1 MSTPPS
7 TNNVIITKVEIARFT
22 IYLVSLMVSVLMQM
36 RMEDQGTMN
45 TSVQNSMF
53 SGIQNVFKFTNQTRF
68 SMLNWVD
75 KQLYHGYS
83 LNQNST
89 EMYSRLIPAT
99 FLEIQTKYAKID
111 SLVNVWDK
119 DLTEDKANQG
129 FQQQYIYPFI
139 QRFPPY
145 PVFKNI
151 SFIDDVSGI
160 TLDSLKLIDTGYLT
174 SNTHSLKAQAS
185 YYSPNLQMICVVRI
199 NMEFSA
205 AGQSYQ
211 FIQYDSF
218 RLSFYQNKTDYIR
231 MAFEI
236 VFAII
241 YINYLYMEG
250 YKIYFKIQLALKD
263 DDLKVQAQKK
273 KDQRMKSKK
282 DAKKR
287 GGVVQGE
294 EGEVK
299 HLAVQGEK
307 SESKGLEKIEEARRK
322 TKIIINVVIQHISDI
337 WSAIDVFILVILG
350 IAASEYIKA
359 ISSQPYSDSLNEL
372 FQNATTYQ
380 SVFEPI
386 YKQMRN
392 GIQVPYTLND
402 EFAQQADVLRFYRRF
417 CAVALLIMW
426 IKLLKYFINIFKRLV
441 SYLEIILNVIEY
453 MIFYLVLLAAIL
465 ISFSLFFY
473 FQYGSQI
480 FITSTIGR
488 SLSYILGF
496 MIAQNDQFNELFKY
510 NEVIT
515 FIMTILYYVIVIII
529 LCNMFFVFVKQEY
542 NEYQM
547 KLEKQ
552 SQKTNNS
559 KKHDEVVK
567 YIHPYWYF
575 YNIAEYFVMRFWFT
589 LKLQPSKFDE
599 YNENKELLYVIN
611 EREFKENPQTIDF
624 NVDFANLINQSVD
637 DDDKNQKFLIEEE
650 KERILSKQKMELIK
664 LIWKTVLLLLILSLN
679 FILLQEFY
687 SPADAYLQ
695 SDSISRKIK
704 FDRSNAQK
712 QYKDLNTIQDMTDW
726 LIYGFP
732 DLFEDNI
739 FGNNEL
745 AILKGQAPTI
755 KVNASS
761 TDKILNYQL
770 QEYAFDNLIRT
781 SSLNTFN
788 IVVNDVIRVTIRR
801 SLMVNNTIE
810 QFSTFASETMLLF
823 LDSPTDNL
831 DSEFENYE
839 SFYDADT
846 NFTIDY
852 DDSNGFEGYGG
863 LVMLLEPKQ
872 LSPVINSLQKVKLI
886 DSVSSIAIQFV
897 TFNPINARGLAH
909 IKLSFAINQCGAL
922 SFKLIDVQGIK
933 KNSLQSVSE
942 ISILILSVSLIIALC
957 YYLYVTIK
965 TMLHKNFSYDRWYS
979 TYILLSLNR
988 SQLYMRER
996 HMPEFI
1002 RKSLFLMD
1010 ISQLL
1015 NLLFLTLLGA
1025 QITLIL
1031 YYFFQVNT
1039 LIQGSKIFGTS
1050 INDLLPS
1057 TLFSVNQNVDD
1068 YLFFSQVQNIGDN
1081 SKLIGAFGSCAI
1093 LVLCLEILYLL
1104 SHNKDFQTLTN
1115 SIKYTLSHLPFI
1127 LIILLGIIVAFSSM
1141 AHLVLGTDLI
1151 QYSTFFGTIVKML
1164 DFISKIDDIQF
1175 FRLDDRTLEFYL
1187 MILPYTI
1194 TVRFIIMNMFFAI
1207 TLRGYLL
1214 SKEKQAEE
1222 QLNQKSHP
1230 LSLTSQEFVML
1241 SIQMFTFKEKL
1252 IKVGSDQ
1259 YLMQIIKQFQPI
1271 KVYSSIKDNIR
1282 NQTNLTAMKAWA
1294 EECAKEIKDEK
1305 EIRKPLDVACHE
1317 LLQAYIDQNNK
1328 GEFDILQ
1335 RLNTDPKRKLIE
1347 FSLKLTYINYFRF
1360 AIDQLDKFTV
1370 FFSKKRE
1377 QIRSILFSDSKGED
1391 YKKMVYIC
1399 SLEAQL
1405 EENIQ
1410 SMTFIKQ
1417 ELLALGFDIGE
1428 AGEIDSKENVIKV
1441 KQQKQ
1446 KTMKATF
1453 QNPMSDKIFEITKL
1467 KPDKNQDI
1475 KNSPDQSDN
1484 EPDQD
1489 NQFGEQRVEK
1499 VTKPSTFKQAQT
1511 IEVKQDDKKKQENKD
1526 QQQGETTEKSTDEKP
1541 KSDQPP
1547 QPEQKISKAIVK
1559 NMFSVGD
1566 KKQKK

>member
-1 MSTPPS
+1 MNTPAAP

-36 RMEDQGTMN
+36 QMEEQGIMN

-53 SGIQNVFKFTNQTRF
+53 SGIQNVFKSNNQTRF
-68 SMLNWVD
+68 SMLNWID

-89 EMYSRLIPAT
+89 QMYSRLMPIT

-119 DLTEDKANQG
+119 DLIEDKSNQG
-129 FQQQYIYPFI
+129 FQQQYVYPFI

-151 SFIDDVSGI
+151 SQIDDVSGI
-160 TLDSLKLIDTGYLT
+160 TLDSLKLIDAGYLT
-174 SNTHSLKAQAS
+174 SNTHLLKAQAS

-218 RLSFYQNKTDYIR
+218 RLSFYLNQTDYIR

-250 YKIYFKIQLALKD
+250 YKIYFKIQIALKD
-263 DDLKVQAQKK
+263 DKQKVDAQKK
-273 KDQRMKSKK
+273 KDKRLKPKK
-282 DAKKR
+282 DKKR
-287 GGVVQGE
+287 GVVVQGL
-294 EGEVK
+294 EGRVEQ
-299 HLAVQGEK
+299 LGVQGEK
-307 SESKGLEKIEEARRK
+307 SESSAKENLEEAQRK

-337 WSAIDVFILVILG
+337 WSAIDVLILVLLG

-359 ISSQPYSDSLNEL
+359 ISSQPYSESLNQL
-372 FQNATTYQ
+372 LQNATTYQ

-386 YKQMRN
+386 YQQILQ
-392 GIQVPYTLND
+392 GTQVLYTLND
-402 EFAQQADVLRFYRRF
+402 EFAQQADILRFYRRF

-441 SYLEIILNVIEY
+441 SYLEIILSVVEY

-465 ISFSLFFY
+465 LSFSLFFY

-510 NEVIT
+510 DEVIT

-542 NEYQM
+542 NEYQ
-547 KLEKQ
+547 KKIEKQ
-552 SQKTNNS
+552 QQKTNNS
-559 KKHDEVVK
+559 NKHNEVVK

-575 YNIAEYFVMRFWFT
+575 YNIVEYFVIRFWFT

-599 YNENKELLYVIN
+599 YNENKEIQHVIN

-624 NVDFANLINQSVD
+624 NVDFANLINQSV

-664 LIWKTVLLLLILSLN
+664 LIWKTVLLLVILSLN

-687 SPADAYLQ
+687 NPGNAYLQ

-704 FDRSNAQK
+704 YDRSGALK
-712 QYKDLNTIQDMTDW
+712 QFKDLNTIQDMTNW
-726 LIYGFP
+726 LIFGFP
-732 DLFEDNI
+732 DLFEDNL

-745 AILKGQAPTI
+745 AILKGQNPTI
-755 KVNASS
+755 KNDNTVF
-761 TDKILNYQL
+761 DQILNYQL

-788 IVVNDVIRVTIRR
+788 IVVNDIIRVTIRR
-801 SLMVNNTIE
+801 SLVVNNTME
-810 QFSTFASETMLLF
+810 QFSTFAPETMLLF

-831 DSEFENYE
+831 DSDQENYE
-839 SFYDADT
+839 GFYDADT

-852 DDSNGFEGYGG
+852 DDSNGFEGNGG

-872 LSPVINSLQKVKLI
+872 LSPVIESLEKLNLI

-909 IKLSFAINQCGAL
+909 IKLLFTINQCGAL
-922 SFKLIDVQGIK
+922 SFKQIDVQGIK

-965 TMLHKNFSYDRWYS
+965 TMLHKNFSYDRWHS
-979 TYILLSLNR
+979 TYILLSLSR

-1039 LIQGSKIFGTS
+1039 LIQGSEIFGTS

-1057 TLFSVNQNVDD
+1057 TLFTVKQDVD
-1068 YLFFSQVQNIGDN
+1068 YSLFFTQVQNIGDN

-1093 LVLCLEILYLL
+1093 LVLCLEILYLI

-1115 SIKYTLSHLPFI
+1115 SIKYTLTHLPFI
-1127 LIILLGIIVAFSSM
+1127 LVILFGIIVAFSSM

-1151 QYSTFFGTIVKML
+1151 QYSTFFGTIVKMF
-1164 DFISKIDDIQF
+1164 DFISKIDDISF
-1175 FRLDDRTLEFYL
+1175 FRLDDRTLEFYV
-1187 MILPYTI
+1187 MIIPYTI
-1194 TVRFIIMNMFFAI
+1194 TVRFIIMNMFLAI

-1222 QLNQKSHP
+1222 QQNQKSHP
-1230 LSLTSQEFVML
+1230 LSLTTQEFIML

-1259 YLMQIIKQFQPI
+1259 YLMQIIKQFQPVKI
-1271 KVYSSIKDNIR
+1271 YTCIKDNIR

-1347 FSLKLTYINYFRF
+1347 FSLKFTYLNYFRF

-1370 FFSKKRE
+1370 FFTKKRE
-1377 QIRSILFSDSKGED
+1377 QIRAILFSDSKGED
-1391 YKKMVYIC
+1391 FQKMVYIC

-1417 ELLALGFDIGE
+1417 ELLTLGFDIGE
-1428 AGEIDSKENVIKV
+1428 AGEIDSKENIIKSKKE
-1441 KQQKQ
+1441 KQSLKIS
-1446 KTMKATF
+1446 F
-1453 QNPMSDKIFEITKL
+1453 QNPMSNKIFEISKQR
-1467 KPDKNQDI
+1467 DKNQI
-1475 KNSPDQSDN
+1475 QKN
-1484 EPDQD
+1484 EPDQLENEQDSD
-1489 NQFGEQRVEK
+1489 NQFKESQIQQ
-1499 VTKPSTFKQAQT
+1499 TAKPSQFKQAQT
-1511 IEVKQDDKKKQENKD
+1511 LEVKQENKD

-1541 KSDQPP
+1541 KSDQQQ
-1547 QPEQKISKAIVK
+1547 QPDQKIQKGLVKTMFQTGEKKSKK
-1559 NMFSVGD
+1559 
-1566 KKQKK
+1566 

>member
-7 TNNVIITKVEIARFT
+7 TNNVIITKVEMARFT

-36 RMEDQGTMN
+36 QMEEQGIMN

-53 SGIQNVFKFTNQTRF
+53 SGIQNVFKFNNQTRF
-68 SMLNWVD
+68 SMLNWID

-89 EMYSRLIPAT
+89 EMYSRLIPVT
-99 FLEIQTKYAKID
+99 FLEIQTQYAKID

-119 DLTEDKANQG
+119 DLLEDKSNQG
-129 FQQQYIYPFI
+129 FQQQYVYPFI

-160 TLDSLKLIDTGYLT
+160 TLDTLKLIDAGYLT
-174 SNTHSLKAQAS
+174 SNTHLLKAQAS

-218 RLSFYQNKTDYIR
+218 RLSFYLNQTDYIR

-236 VFAII
+236 LFAII

-263 DDLKVQAQKK
+263 DELKVKAQKQ
-273 KDQRMKSKK
+273 KDSRLKSRK
-282 DAKKR
+282 DGKKR
-287 GGVVQGE
+287 GVIFQGE
-294 EGEVK
+294 EGKVQQ
-299 HLAVQGEK
+299 LGVQGEK
-307 SESKGLEKIEEARRK
+307 SESSAKENLEEAQRK

-337 WSAIDVFILVILG
+337 WSAIDVLILVLLG

-359 ISSQPYSDSLNEL
+359 ISSQPYSESLNQL
-372 FQNATTYQ
+372 LQNATTYQ

-386 YKQMRN
+386 YRQMLN
-392 GIQVPYTLND
+392 QTQVSYTLND
-402 EFAQQADVLRFYRRF
+402 EFAQQADILRFYRRF

-480 FITSTIGR
+480 FITSSIGR

-510 NEVIT
+510 DAVIT

-547 KLEKQ
+547 KIEKQ

-559 KKHDEVVK
+559 NKHNEVVK

-575 YNIAEYFVMRFWFT
+575 YNIVEYFVMRFWFT

-599 YNENKELLYVIN
+599 FNENKELQYVIN

-624 NVDFANLINQSVD
+624 NVDFANLINQSV

-664 LIWKTVLLLLILSLN
+664 LIWKTVLLLIILSLN

-687 SPADAYLQ
+687 NPAEAYLQ

-704 FDRSNAQK
+704 YDRSDAIK
-712 QYKDLNTIQDMTDW
+712 QFKDLNTIQDMTDW
-726 LIYGFP
+726 LIFGFP
-732 DLFEDNI
+732 DLFEDNL

-745 AILKGQAPTI
+745 AILKGQNPTI
-755 KVNASS
+755 KVEQSS
-761 TDKILNYQL
+761 NDRILNYQL

-801 SLMVNNTIE
+801 SLVVNNTME
-810 QFSTFASETMLLF
+810 QFSTFAPETMLLF

-831 DSEFENYE
+831 GSDNENYE
-839 SFYDADT
+839 GFYDAET

-852 DDSNGFEGYGG
+852 DDTNGFEGNGG

-872 LSPVINSLQKVKLI
+872 LSPIIESLQKVRLI
-886 DSVSSIAIQFV
+886 DSVSSIAIQFI

-909 IKLSFAINQCGAL
+909 IKLLFTINQCGTL
-922 SFKLIDVQGIK
+922 SSKQIDVQGIK
-933 KNSLQSVSE
+933 KNSLQSVTE

-979 TYILLSLNR
+979 TYILLSLSR

-1031 YYFFQVNT
+1031 YYFFQVNA
-1039 LIQGSKIFGTS
+1039 LIQGCEIFGTS

-1057 TLFSVNQNVDD
+1057 TLFSVKQDVD
-1068 YLFFSQVQNIGDN
+1068 YSLFFSQVQIIGDN

-1093 LVLCLEILYLL
+1093 LVLCLEILYLI

-1115 SIKYTLSHLPFI
+1115 SIKYTMVHMPFI
-1127 LIILLGIIVAFSSM
+1127 LVILFGIIVAFSSM

-1175 FRLDDRTLEFYL
+1175 FRLDDRTLEFYV
-1187 MILPYTI
+1187 MIIPYTI
-1194 TVRFIIMNMFFAI
+1194 TVRFIIMNMFLAI

-1222 QLNQKSHP
+1222 QSNQKTNS
-1230 LSLTSQEFVML
+1230 LSLTTKEFIML

-1271 KVYSSIKDNIR
+1271 KVYTCIKDNIR

-1347 FSLKLTYINYFRF
+1347 FSLKFTYLNYFRY

-1370 FFSKKRE
+1370 FFTKKRE

-1391 YKKMVYIC
+1391 FKKMVYIC

-1417 ELLALGFDIGE
+1417 ELLSLEFDIGE
-1428 AGEIDSKENVIKV
+1428 AGEIDSKENVLKSKRE
-1441 KQQKQ
+1441 KQSQKIS
-1446 KTMKATF
+1446 F
-1453 QNPMSDKIFEITKL
+1453 QNPLSNKIFEISKQNNN
-1467 KPDKNQDI
+1467 KNQTQQ
-1475 KNSPDQSDN
+1475 NQAELSEN
-1484 EPDQD
+1484 EQDQD
-1489 NQFGEQRVEK
+1489 NQFRESQLQQSGK
-1499 VTKPSTFKQAQT
+1499 NSMFKQAQT
-1511 IEVKQDDKKKQENKD
+1511 VEFKKEKNEKQENKD

-1541 KSDQPP
+1541 KSDQQQ
-1547 QPEQKISKAIVK
+1547 QPDSKIPKNVVK
-1559 NMFSVGD
+1559 TMFQTGE